1 MTNAE
6 QNKKI
11 GLAVGIVLVLA
22 ILGYLMGGSSVPD
35 FDDYEAGAE
44 RKEAFF
50 GYFLPIIQ
58 EENEKIAEVRE
69 DLLAWNNDKD
79 SIGWWDEGTIEDIA
93 AGYRMEE
100 FDVTDQAAWDELL
113 RRVDIVPPSLA
124 LSQAANE
131 SAWGTSRF
139 ATKGNNFFGQWC
151 FEKGCGLVPNSRE
164 SGKTHEVADFD
175 SPRQSVQSYMQN
187 LNRHPAYQPLR
198 QVRTTLRAN
207 GQPITGYALA
217 AGLGKYSE
225 RGVEYIEELR
235 AMMRHNELAKHD
247 L

>member
-1 MTNAE
+1 MNNAAN
-6 QNKKI
+6 QKKI
-11 GLAVGIVLVLA
+11 GIVAGIVLAVVV
-22 ILGYLMGGSSVPD
+22 LGYLTLGSGVPD
-35 FDDYEAGAE
+35 FKDYEAGTE

-58 EENEKIAEVRE
+58 EENAKIAEIRE
-69 DLLAWNNDKD
+69 ELVEWNNDKD

-93 AGYRMEE
+93 AEYRMED

-187 LNRHPAYQPLR
+187 LNRHPAYAPLR
-198 QVRTTLRAN
+198 KVRTTLRVN
-207 GQPITGYALA
+207 GQPVTGYALA